1 MATTFNE
8 DNTIEQMIIST
19 PEKQRLEVYPCRGAP
34 SYAFGCAGRAYG
46 ERSPD

>member
-1 MATTFNE
+1 MATPFNE

-19 PEKQRLEVYPCRGAP
+19 LKNSGWKYIPGRGTP

-46 ERSPD
+46 KRSPD